1 MATVIGTIE
10 GTAMGTMEMETE
22 MVITIEAMDRTE
34 TTAESNQMIHAPSLA
49 METTLGAN
57 AHRTAMVIH
66 PLATTTTIREVTKVI
81 ITTTTTGI
89 TTTIYVRTTGDP
101 VTTTKE
107 TTAIQTI
114 STTPTETNKTTI
126 TPTITVA
133 TTRPMAISKA

>member
-1 MATVIGTIE
+1 
-10 GTAMGTMEMETE
+10 MGTMEMETE
-22 MVITIEAMDRTE
+22 MVTTIEAMNRTE
-34 TTAESNQMIHAPSLA
+34 TTAKSNQMIRAPFLA
-49 METTLGAN
+49 MVTTHGAS
-57 AHRTAMVIH
+57 ACRIAMGIH

-81 ITTTTTGI
+81 TTTTGI

-133 TTRPMAISKA
+133 TTRPMAIRKA

>member
-1 MATVIGTIE
+1 
-10 GTAMGTMEMETE
+10 MGTMEMETE
-22 MVITIEAMDRTE
+22 MATTIEAMDRTE

-57 AHRTAMVIH
+57 AHRTVMVIH
-66 PLATTTTIREVTKVI
+66 PLATTTTTMREVTKVI

-107 TTAIQTI
+107 TTAIQRI
-114 STTPTETNKTTI
+114 STTPTETNKTT
-126 TPTITVA
+126 V
-133 TTRPMAISKA
+133 RPMAIRKA